1 MKKNGRALE
10 GIRKDQI
17 FEGALQVISKNGTK
31 NVTLD
36 LVAKASGLS
45 KGGVTYYYSSKDEL
59 FKDVFEFLFENFFR
73 EFEAMLQ
80 ETDDPYKKLLAF
92 TWLYTVEDKNLLV
105 GYPLFFECMSLAN
118 FDEEY
123 RDIFHNWLARWVHMV
138 ADVLQECIEQRDLK
152 VDDIDS
158 TARIIGA
165 ISQGIASR
173 WFLDRKSHTTEW
185 AIAAYTKTVGA
196 LLNIEFDKNAT
207 DLDQPKPEYF
217 PKQIRLSRTP
227 HQQTT

>member
-10 GIRKDQI
+10 SIRKEQI
-17 FEGALQVISKNGTK
+17 FEGALSVISAKGTK
-31 NVTLD
+31 NVTLE

-59 FKDVFEFLFENFFR
+59 FRDVFEFLFEDFFR
-73 EFEAMLQ
+73 QFELMLH
-80 ETDDPYKKLLAF
+80 EKDDPYEKLLAF
-92 TWLYTVEDKNLLV
+92 TWLYTVEDQKLLL

-123 RDIFHNWLARWVHMV
+123 REIFHVWLSRWVRLV
-138 ADVLQECIEQRDLK
+138 TEVLQECVAQKGLEI
-152 VDDIDS
+152 DDVDS

-173 WFLDRKSHTTEW
+173 WYLDRKGHTTEW
-185 AIAAYTKTVGA
+185 ALSAYERTVGA
-196 LLNIEFDKNAT
+196 LLNIEFDKESALF
-207 DLDQPKPEYF
+207 DKSQL
-217 PKQIRLSRTP
+217 
-227 HQQTT
+227 

>member
-10 GIRKDQI
+10 SIRKEQI
-17 FEGALQVISKNGTK
+17 FEGALKVISENGTK

-59 FKDVFEFLFENFFR
+59 FKGVFEFLFENFFR
-73 EFEAMLQ
+73 EFELMLQ
-80 ETDDPYKKLLAF
+80 ERDDPYEKLLVF
-92 TWLYTVEDKNLLV
+92 TWLYTVEDQTLLL

-123 RDIFHNWLARWVHMV
+123 REIFHVWLSRWVRMV
-138 ADVLQECIEQRDLK
+138 TGVLQECVEQKGLK
-152 VDDIDS
+152 IDDIDS

-173 WFLDRKSHTTEW
+173 WYLDRKGHTTEW
-185 AIAAYTKTVGA
+185 ALAAYERAVGA
-196 LLNIEFDKNAT
+196 LLNIEFDK
-207 DLDQPKPEYF
+207 DV
-217 PKQIRLSRTP
+217 S
-227 HQQTT
+227 HSM